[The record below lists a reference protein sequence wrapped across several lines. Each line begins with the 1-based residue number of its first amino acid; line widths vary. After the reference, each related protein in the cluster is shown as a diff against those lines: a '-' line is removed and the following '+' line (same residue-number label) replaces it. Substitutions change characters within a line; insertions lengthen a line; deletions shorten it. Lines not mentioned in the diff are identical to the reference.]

1 MLLYDFGSQSSFEL
15 VAMRK
20 LSPYF
25 IILCLSVMLSFSV
38 VFAQDKAGPA
48 SAATAQLLMQAQKLL
63 KEAKADEAI
72 KLLRNANNAASSEPE
87 IAYLLGV
94 AYHLKGDYAQAVE
107 QLSVAVKRMPQKDA
121 KYSNAIQILGLS
133 HYVLG
138 HPTDAIPYLEETSRF
153 LPDSS
158 EIAYALASCY
168 IQTRDR
174 DKSREVFA
182 RMFKVPSSS
191 AAAYL
196 INAEMMMRQRFE
208 VLAEPELQKALAL
221 DPKLPQVNFLLA
233 EIAIYN
239 AQIDRGIA
247 LLQKEIEIN
256 PTFAMAFY
264 WLGEAFTRKLS
275 WDEAIG
281 PLQKSIW
288 LNPYFSG
295 PYIVLGKVY
304 LKRGDLQ
311 NAEGMLRHATQ
322 MDPNNFSAHHLL
334 AQVLQRANRAEEAK
348 KEFETAEKLRAVGE
362 KQP

>member
-1 MLLYDFGSQSSFEL
+1 MNQQTMG
-15 VAMRK
+15 K
-20 LSPYF
+20 LSAYF
-25 IILCLSVMLSFSV
+25 VNLSLLVLLSFSAA
-38 VFAQDKAGPA
+38 FAQDKSS
-48 SAATAQLLMQAQKLL
+48 SAPQILLQAQKLL
-63 KEAKADEAI
+63 EEAKADEAI
-72 KLLRNANNAASSEPE
+72 KLLRTVNTTTSTESE

-94 AYHLKGDYAQAVE
+94 AYHLKRDYVQAVE
-107 QLSVAVKRMPQKDA
+107 QLSVAVKRIPQNDP
-121 KYSNAIQILGLS
+121 KYRNAIQILGFS
-133 HYVLG
+133 HYILG
-138 HPTDAIPYLEETSRF
+138 HPTDAIPYLEETSRL
-153 LPDSS
+153 LPESA
-158 EIAYALASCY
+158 EIAYALGSCY
-168 IQTRDR
+168 IQTRNR

-182 RMFKVPSSS
+182 RMFKVPGSS

-196 INAEMMMRQRFE
+196 INAQMMMRQRFE
-208 VLAEPELQKALAL
+208 VLAEQELQKALAL
-221 DPKLPQVNFLLA
+221 DPKLPQINFLLA

-264 WLGEAFTRKLS
+264 WLGEAYTRKLL
-275 WDEAIG
+275 WDEAVA

-304 LKRGDLQ
+304 LKKGDLQ
-311 NAEGMLRHATQ
+311 NAEAMLRRATQ

-334 AQVLQRANRAEEAK
+334 AQVLQRANRPEEAK
-348 KEFETAEKLRAVGE
+348 REFETAEKLRTAAD

>member
-1 MLLYDFGSQSSFEL
+1 MG
-15 VAMRK
+15 K
-20 LSPYF
+20 LSSYF
-25 IILCLSVMLSFSV
+25 VSLSLLMLLSFSAIC
-38 VFAQDKAGPA
+38 AQEPA
-48 SAATAQLLMQAQKLL
+48 SDATARLLLQAQKLL
-63 KEAKADEAI
+63 EEAKADEAI
-72 KLLRNANNAASSEPE
+72 RILRSADSKSSSESE

-94 AYHLKGDYAQAVE
+94 AYHLKRDYVQAVE
-107 QLSVAVKRMPQKDA
+107 QLSAAVKQLPRNDV
-121 KYSNAIQILGLS
+121 KYRNAIQILGLS

-138 HPTDAIPYLEETSRF
+138 HPADAIPYLEETSRL

-158 EIAYALASCY
+158 EITYALGSCY
-168 IQTRDR
+168 IQTRER

-182 RMFKVPSSS
+182 RMFKVPGTS

-196 INAEMMMRQRFE
+196 INAQMMMRQRFE
-208 VLAEPELQKALAL
+208 VLAEQELQKALAL
-221 DPKLPQVNFLLA
+221 DPKLPQINFLLA

-247 LLQKEIEIN
+247 LLHKEIEIN

-264 WLGEAFTRKLS
+264 WLGEAYTRKLL
-275 WDEAIG
+275 WDEAVS

-304 LKRGDLQ
+304 LKKGDLQ
-311 NAEGMLRHATQ
+311 NAESMLRRATQ

-334 AQVLQRANRAEEAK
+334 AQVLQRANRPEEAK
-348 KEFETAEKLRAVGE
+348 REFETAEKLRAVGE

>member
-1 MLLYDFGSQSSFEL
+1 MG
-15 VAMRK
+15 K
-20 LSPYF
+20 LSPYVF
-25 IILCLSVMLSFSV
+25 LLVLLSVAAIS
-38 VFAQDKAGPA
+38 AQDQGEP
-48 SAATAQLLMQAQKLL
+48 TARILLQVQKLL
-63 KEAKADEAI
+63 EEAKADEAI
-72 KLLRNANNAASSEPE
+72 RVLRGANNAEPE
-87 IAYLLGV
+87 IAYFLGV
-94 AYHLKGDYAQAVE
+94 AYHLKGDYVQAVE
-107 QLSVAVKRMPQKDA
+107 QLSVAVKRLPQKDA
-121 KYSNAIQILGLS
+121 KYRNAIQILGLS

-138 HPTDAIPYLEETSRF
+138 HPADAIPYLEQTSRL
-153 LPDSS
+153 LPDST
-158 EIAYALASCY
+158 EISYALGSCY
-168 IQTRDR
+168 IQTRER
-174 DKSREVFA
+174 DKSREAFA
-182 RMFKVPSSS
+182 RMFKVPGAS

-196 INAEMMMRQRFE
+196 INAQMMMRQRFE
-208 VLAEPELQKALAL
+208 VLAEQELQKALAL
-221 DPKLPQVNFLLA
+221 DPKLPQINFLLA

-264 WLGEAFTRKLS
+264 WLGEAYTRKLS

-304 LKRGDLQ
+304 LKKGDLQ
-311 NAEGMLRHATQ
+311 NAEGMLRRATQ

-334 AQVLQRANRAEEAK
+334 AQVLQRANRTEEAK
-348 KEFETAEKLRAVGE
+348 KEFETAEKLRATGD